1 MNFETILY
9 EIEDKILTITLNR
22 PDRLNAFTGQMMDE
36 LISAFKQA
44 GDDDDVRVIIVT
56 GSGRGFCAGADL
68 GAGEASFNRDENP
81 RSPKTEDKENL
92 EWIRDGGGRTTL
104 AIFDCPKPVIA
115 AINGPAVGVG
125 VTMTL
130 PMDIRIA
137 SDKARFGFVFSR
149 RGAVPEACSS
159 WFLPRIVG
167 ISKALDWCFSGKVFS
182 AQEALKHSLVSE
194 VIEED
199 NLIKRAL
206 EIGNTYISKT
216 SSVSVSLS
224 RQMLWRMLGANHPQE
239 AHLVDSLAMEKMGK
253 SSDIKEGILSFLE
266 KREPKFPMKVSKDL
280 PDIGLEK
287 K

>member
-1 MNFETILY
+1 MY
-9 EIEDKILTITLNR
+9 KEIETSKEGNIFIISLNR
-22 PDRLNAFTGQMMDE
+22 PEKLNSFTRVMQDE
-36 LISAFKQA
+36 LIKVFDYTDEN
-44 GDDDDVRVIIVT
+44 DDIKAVIIT
-56 GSGRGFCAGADL
+56 GSGKAFCAGADL
-68 GAGEASFNRDENP
+68 VEGANTFNYGEQGNKLSN
-81 RSPKTEDKENL
+81 EDH
-92 EWIRDGGGRTTL
+92 RDGGGMVALR
-104 AIFDCPKPVIA
+104 IYESKKPVIG
-115 AINGPAVGVG
+115 AINGDAVGVG

-182 AQEALKHSLVSE
+182 AQEALKNGLVSE
-194 VIEED
+194 VVEED
-199 NLIKRAL
+199 SLIKRAL

>member
-1 MNFETILY
+1 MY
-9 EIEDKILTITLNR
+9 KEIKTSKEGNIFIIRLNR
-22 PDRLNAFTGQMMDE
+22 PEKLNAFTRVMQDE
-36 LISAFKQA
+36 MIKVFDYTDEN
-44 GDDDDVRVIIVT
+44 DDIKAVIIT
-56 GSGRGFCAGADL
+56 GSGKAFCAGADL
-68 GAGEASFNRDENP
+68 VEGANTFNYGEQGNKLSN
-81 RSPKTEDKENL
+81 EDH
-92 EWIRDGGGRTTL
+92 RDGGGMVALR
-104 AIFDCPKPVIA
+104 IYESKKPVIG
-115 AINGPAVGVG
+115 AINGDAVGVG

-182 AQEALKHSLVSE
+182 AQEALKNGLVSE
-194 VIEED
+194 VVEED

-280 PDIGLEK
+280 PEIGLEK

>member
-1 MNFETILY
+1 MY
-9 EIEDKILTITLNR
+9 KEIKTSKEGNIFIISLNR
-22 PDRLNAFTGQMMDE
+22 PEKLNAFTRVMQDE
-36 LISAFKQA
+36 MIKVFDYTDEN
-44 GDDDDVRVIIVT
+44 DDIKAVIIT
-56 GSGRGFCAGADL
+56 GSGKAFCAGADL
-68 GAGEASFNRDENP
+68 VEGANTFNYGEQGNKLSN
-81 RSPKTEDKENL
+81 EDH
-92 EWIRDGGGRTTL
+92 RDGGGMVALR
-104 AIFDCPKPVIA
+104 IYESKKPVIG
-115 AINGPAVGVG
+115 AINGDAVGVG

-182 AQEALKHSLVSE
+182 AQEALKNGLVSE
-194 VIEED
+194 VVEED

>member
-1 MNFETILY
+1 MY
-9 EIEDKILTITLNR
+9 KEIKTSKEGNIFIISLNR
-22 PDRLNAFTGQMMDE
+22 PEKLNAFTRVMQDE
-36 LISAFKQA
+36 MIKVFDYTDEN
-44 GDDDDVRVIIVT
+44 DDIKAVIIT
-56 GSGRGFCAGADL
+56 GSGKAFCAGADL
-68 GAGEASFNRDENP
+68 VEGANTFNYGEQGNKLSN
-81 RSPKTEDKENL
+81 EDH
-92 EWIRDGGGRTTL
+92 RDGGGMVALR
-104 AIFDCPKPVIA
+104 IYESKKPVIG
-115 AINGPAVGVG
+115 AINGDAVGVG

-182 AQEALKHSLVSE
+182 AQEALKNGLVSE
-194 VIEED
+194 VVEAD

-206 EIGNTYISKT
+206 ELGNNYTSKT

>member
-1 MNFETILY
+1 MY
-9 EIEDKILTITLNR
+9 KEIKTSKEGNIFIISLNR
-22 PDRLNAFTGQMMDE
+22 PEKLNAFTRVMQDE
-36 LISAFKQA
+36 MIKVFDYTDENDEIKA
-44 GDDDDVRVIIVT
+44 VIIT
-56 GSGRGFCAGADL
+56 GSGKAFCAGADL
-68 GAGEASFNRDENP
+68 VEGANTFNYGEQGNKLSN
-81 RSPKTEDKENL
+81 EDH
-92 EWIRDGGGRTTL
+92 RDGGGMVALR
-104 AIFDCPKPVIA
+104 IYESKKPVIG
-115 AINGPAVGVG
+115 AINGDAVGVG

-182 AQEALKHSLVSE
+182 AQEALKNGLVSE
-194 VIEED
+194 VVEED